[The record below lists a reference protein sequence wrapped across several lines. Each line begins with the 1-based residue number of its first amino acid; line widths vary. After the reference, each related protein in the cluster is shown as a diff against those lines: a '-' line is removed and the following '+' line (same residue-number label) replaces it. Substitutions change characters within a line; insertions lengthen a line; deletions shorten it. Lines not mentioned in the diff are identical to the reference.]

1 MIKLPEIS
9 DVNKN
14 KFFNDTRKKIVNLLI
29 KNKKNLEFEK
39 VISYCSTEEG
49 ELDNEKI
56 KILLTGDFSK
66 LKEIINEIGIIE
78 KKKSGKNKEAKNTIH
93 ALFEN
98 EYTNF
103 YKRKFGRTWAQAI
116 GVTVCPYCNR
126 SYIFT
131 TSKKGTRPQ
140 YDHYFPKSKYPY
152 LALSMYNLVPCCGVC
167 NTLKLDK
174 DTVDNPIIYPYQ
186 DSYGHQAE
194 FEAIG
199 VNTDNIASWLG
210 AATEYTIKLR
220 YKDEIDPELKKK
232 IEQSVKTFRIEDL
245 YSKHSS
251 YIKDILRTTY
261 IYHDDYFEGLVIQYP
276 ELFHSQQ
283 EAKNFVF
290 FNYLE
295 EKEWG
300 KRVLAKLTHDIVQKV
315 TG

>member
-9 DVNKN
+9 NVNEN
-14 KFFNDTRKKIVNLLI
+14 KFLNDTREKIVNLLT
-29 KNKKNLEFEK
+29 NNNENPEFEK
-39 VISYCSTEEG
+39 LINFCSTKDG
-49 ELDNEKI
+49 KLDDEII
-56 KILLTGDFSK
+56 KNLITGDFSK
-66 LKEIINEIGIIE
+66 LKEIINKIGIIE
-78 KKKSGKNKEAKNTIH
+78 KKKSDKKEQTKHTIH
-93 ALFEN
+93 ALFEK
-98 EYTNF
+98 EYNNF
-103 YKRKFGRTWAQAI
+103 CNRKFGRTWAQTI

-152 LALSMYNLVPCCGVC
+152 LALSMYNLVPCCALC
-167 NTLKLDK
+167 NGLKHDD

-194 FEAIG
+194 FEAVG

-210 AATEYTIKLR
+210 AAIEYTIKLR
-220 YKDEIDPELKKK
+220 YKDGITPDLKKK

-245 YSKHSS
+245 YSKHSD
-251 YIKDILRTTY
+251 YIRDILRTAY

-300 KRVLAKLTHDIVQKV
+300 KRVLAKLTHDIAQKII
-315 TG
+315 G